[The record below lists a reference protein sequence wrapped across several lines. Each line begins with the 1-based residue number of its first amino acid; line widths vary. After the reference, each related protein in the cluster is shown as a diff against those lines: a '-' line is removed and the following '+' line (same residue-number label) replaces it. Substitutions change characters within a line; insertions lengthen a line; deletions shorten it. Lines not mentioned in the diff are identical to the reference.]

1 MQDLSDQGDLFVGFL
16 PQPGGGP
23 YFLGH
28 WEADELSSLHSSPSS
43 VHRRPLT
50 ISPASERPQRDDANE
65 DSRDQNVAKFD
76 VDFPNQDF
84 INQNLQ
90 TQDSESGPCWNNQNP
105 FTENRQYFYDHER
118 EDLKNQESSSRAP
131 ETHRARGAETEH
143 AMPSCDL
150 AENQQPDH
158 REQVRSQE
166 KHSKRTGT
174 TQMPNRE
181 CTVREKTVKQRLD

>member
-1 MQDLSDQGDLFVGFL
+1 MQDLADQGDLFVGFL

-28 WEADELSSLHSSPSS
+28 WEADELSSLHSSPCS

-50 ISPASERPQRDDANE
+50 ISPASEQQHKENANE
-65 DSRDQNVAKFD
+65 DSRNQNLTKFEL
-76 VDFPNQDF
+76 DFPNQDF

-90 TQDSESGPCWNNQNP
+90 SQDSENGQCWNNQNP
-105 FTENRQYFYDHER
+105 FTENHQFLYEHEHIND
-118 EDLKNQESSSRAP
+118 EDLKNQAEPAISSHAP
-131 ETHRARGAETEH
+131 ETHQARGTKTEPVL
-143 AMPSCDL
+143 PSCEL
-150 AENQQPDH
+150 AENQRTDH

-174 TQMPNRE
+174 TQMLNRE
-181 CTVREKTVKQRLD
+181 CSV